1 MWGRTRGKQQVEQFG
16 NGHSNAGV
24 RGRKCGFKHSS
35 TDGQK
40 WMDFNYILEV
50 EAGRFADQLN

>member
-1 MWGRTRGKQQVEQFG
+1 MEQFG

-24 RGRKCGFKHSS
+24 RGWKCGFKHSG
-35 TDGQK
+35 TNGQK